1 MTTTYL
7 LMADKVKQL
16 NPSGSCLFDT
26 PPLWCRFRNKGE
38 KIIKNKKKI
47 IINRAKRT
55 NFYTQMYQRVN

>member
-26 PPLWCRFRNKGE
+26 PTLWCRFRNKGE
-38 KIIKNKKKI
+38 KIIKNKKKD
-47 IINRAKRT
+47 N
-55 NFYTQMYQRVN
+55 Y